1 VETLVAL
8 TLPALVIALLILGT
22 LDLAASRR
30 PGARRG
36 TAVSS
41 TGFEVLEAVFHPA
54 KHHEIAERDSKSLL
68 RDEHAEGAP
77 PLSTVDLVAGTAH
90 LVVNRPSHDTD
101 AAAR

>member
-1 VETLVAL
+1 MGTLAAL
-8 TLPALVIALLILGT
+8 TLPALVIALLVLGT

-54 KHHEIAERDSKSLL
+54 KHHEIAERESKSLL
-68 RDEHAEGAP
+68 RDEQGEAAP
-77 PLSTVDLVAGTAH
+77 PLSRVDLVAGTAH
-90 LVVNRPSHDTD
+90 LVVKAPARD
-101 AAAR
+101 AAAAAG